1 MRIMVGFDFPGVHTE
16 SITAARI
23 INSIEQDCGKVLENG
38 ESCWIDQ
45 IIEDDNT
52 EIVE

>member
-1 MRIMVGFDFPGVHTE
+1 MIGFDFPGVHSE

-23 INSIEQDCGKVLENG
+23 INTIEQGCDKVLETG